1 MESSC
6 ASRGALVRQVVAR
19 LNTGLCC
26 ARGGFAQKEEEEARF
41 RGLPLALASELC
53 VWNGFCLGELGLLL
67 TTVESDR
74 RRRMVLLLPLSTALS
89 DGKSSIIASNAVLS
103 NSRYTVSLF
112 PGSSGANSQ
121 KDIPATD
128 SPRPQQTS

>member
-1 MESSC
+1 MESSF
-6 ASRGALVRQVVAR
+6 ARRGALVRQVVAR

-53 VWNGFCLGELGLLL
+53 VWNGGICRGELGLLL

-74 RRRMVLLLPLSTALS
+74 RRRIVLLLPLSTALS
-89 DGKSSIIASNAVLS
+89 EDLRA
-103 NSRYTVSLF
+103 
-112 PGSSGANSQ
+112 
-121 KDIPATD
+121 ATW
-128 SPRPQQTS
+128 R